1 MVQYG
6 RLEEHPAWVMIL
18 VKVKKTK
25 IKKKA
30 KYKIQNTCFKDNLI
44 NSKVNHV
51 LLTINSATNIVI
63 YSYKASNSLSFII
76 YTQSMFILSSSSCL
90 WAFIKFS
97 QDFKF
102 RTVIVSAFQRKRNFT
117 SFRTS
122 VRSSF
127 GSSRYHTRYMQ
138 IRIFR
143 NHNRY
148 SHVHNAYLDTTQCTH
163 KLR

>member
-25 IKKKA
+25 IKKKS

-63 YSYKASNSLSFII
+63 YSYKVSNSFHFII
-76 YTQSMFILSSSSCL
+76 YPQSMFILSSSSCL
-90 WAFIKFS
+90 
-97 QDFKF
+97 
-102 RTVIVSAFQRKRNFT
+102 
-117 SFRTS
+117 
-122 VRSSF
+122 
-127 GSSRYHTRYMQ
+127 
-138 IRIFR
+138 
-143 NHNRY
+143 
-148 SHVHNAYLDTTQCTH
+148 
-163 KLR
+163 